1 MSTELRQE
9 VWRDIPGWEGHYQ
22 ASTFGNIRSLT
33 RTRRDGRIEPGKMM
47 TLRKKKNGYMQT
59 AFRLDRK
66 RFWYTAHRLV
76 ALTFIVND
84 KNAEYVNHINCVK
97 DDNRVENLEW
107 MTIRQN
113 TDHALENDLYCRGED
128 VSNSKLTAEQARE
141 IKFSKER
148 TGTLVSRF
156 GVERHTI
163 SNIRS
168 GKTWKHII

>member
-84 KNAEYVNHINCVK
+84 AKALFKN
-97 DDNRVENLEW
+97 
-107 MTIRQN
+107 
-113 TDHALENDLYCRGED
+113 
-128 VSNSKLTAEQARE
+128 
-141 IKFSKER
+141 
-148 TGTLVSRF
+148 
-156 GVERHTI
+156 
-163 SNIRS
+163 
-168 GKTWKHII
+168 